1 MTTYFFDG
9 TKNGLLTCIFESFYE
24 KRIPDDITTECVQ
37 CGLLD
42 EIVTIKTDSEKAE
55 RVYKCLKNCK
65 TKYLVADFNLTFRS
79 GEKKRFKVLFDY
91 LNVAISNKNIDV
103 SKAFALPEIQAFTD
117 LKNRIYTE
125 THRFKGFLRFMETE
139 KGFYYACYE
148 PDNDITE
155 LLVPHFTARLQS
167 PFIIHDIKRNILAL
181 CDGKRYKILNGGD
194 NGVTVFMSESEEI
207 FLDLWQ
213 QYYKS
218 INIEERKNLR
228 QMRNYMPERYWKNLS
243 EKQEKT
249 EDF

>member
-24 KRIPDDITTECVQ
+24 KRIPDDVTTECVQ
-37 CGLLD
+37 YGLLD
-42 EIVTIKTDSEKAE
+42 EIVTIKTDNEKAE

-65 TKYLVADFNLTFRS
+65 TKYLVSDFNLTFRS

>member
-24 KRIPDDITTECVQ
+24 KRIPDDVTTECVQ

-42 EIVTIKTDSEKAE
+42 EIVTIKTDNEKAE

-65 TKYLVADFNLTFRS
+65 TKYLVSDFNLTFRS
-79 GEKKRFKVLFDY
+79 GEKKRFKVLLDY

-155 LLVPHFTARLQS
+155 LLVPHFTVRLQS

-207 FLDLWQ
+207 FLELWQ

>member
-9 TKNGLLTCIFESFYE
+9 TKNGLLTCIFESFYDR
-24 KRIPDDITTECVQ
+24 RIPDDVTTECVQ
-37 CGLLD
+37 CGLLN
-42 EIVTIKTDSEKAE
+42 EIVTIKTDNEKAE

-65 TKYLVADFNLTFRS
+65 TKYLVSDFNLTFRS
-79 GEKKRFKVLFDY
+79 GEKSRFKVLFDY

-243 EKQEKT
+243 EKHEKT

>member
-24 KRIPDDITTECVQ
+24 KRIPDDVTTECVQ

-42 EIVTIKTDSEKAE
+42 EIVTIKTDNEKAE

-65 TKYLVADFNLTFRS
+65 TKYLVSDFNLTFRS

-228 QMRNYMPERYWKNLS
+228 QMRDYMPERYWKNLS

>member
-9 TKNGLLTCIFESFYE
+9 TKNGLLTCIFESFYDR
-24 KRIPDDITTECVQ
+24 RIPDDVTTECVQ

-42 EIVTIKTDSEKAE
+42 EIVTIKTDNEKAE

-65 TKYLVADFNLTFRS
+65 TKYLVSDFNLTFRS

-125 THRFKGFLRFMETE
+125 THRFKGFLRFMETK
-139 KGFYYACYE
+139 KGVYYACYE

-181 CDGKRYKILNGGD
+181 CDGKRYKILDGGN

>member
-9 TKNGLLTCIFESFYE
+9 TKNGLLTCIFESFYDR
-24 KRIPDDITTECVQ
+24 RIPDDVTTECVQ

-42 EIVTIKTDSEKAE
+42 EIVTIKTDNEKAE

-65 TKYLVADFNLTFRS
+65 TKYLVSDFNLTFRS

-181 CDGKRYKILNGGD
+181 CDGKRYKILDGGD

-213 QYYKS
+213 KYYKS

>member
-24 KRIPDDITTECVQ
+24 KRIPDDVTTECVQ

-42 EIVTIKTDSEKAE
+42 EIVTIKTDNEKAE

-65 TKYLVADFNLTFRS
+65 TKYLVSDFNLTFRS
-79 GEKKRFKVLFDY
+79 GEKSRFKVLFDY

-194 NGVTVFMSESEEI
+194 NGVTVFMSESEEN

>member
-9 TKNGLLTCIFESFYE
+9 TKNGLLTCIFESFYDR
-24 KRIPDDITTECVQ
+24 RIPDDVTTECVQ

-42 EIVTIKTDSEKAE
+42 EIVTIKTDNEKAE

-65 TKYLVADFNLTFRS
+65 TKYLVSDFNLTFRS

-91 LNVAISNKNIDV
+91 LNVAISNKNIDI

-194 NGVTVFMSESEEI
+194 NGVTVFISESEEI
-207 FLDLWQ
+207 FLNLWQ
-213 QYYKS
+213 KYYKS

-228 QMRNYMPERYWKNLS
+228 QMRNYMPERYWKNLL

>member
-9 TKNGLLTCIFESFYE
+9 TKNGLLTCIFESFYDR
-24 KRIPDDITTECVQ
+24 RIPDDVTTECVQ

-42 EIVTIKTDSEKAE
+42 EIVTIKTDNEKAE

-65 TKYLVADFNLTFRS
+65 TKYLVSDFNLTFRS

-181 CDGKRYKILNGGD
+181 CDGKRYKILNGGN

>member
-9 TKNGLLTCIFESFYE
+9 TKNGLLTCIFESFYDR
-24 KRIPDDITTECVQ
+24 RIPDDVTTECVQ

-42 EIVTIKTDSEKAE
+42 EIVTIKTDNEKAE

-65 TKYLVADFNLTFRS
+65 TKYLVSDFNLTFRS
-79 GEKKRFKVLFDY
+79 GEKSRFKVLFDY

-194 NGVTVFMSESEEI
+194 NGMTVFMSESEEI

>member
-9 TKNGLLTCIFESFYE
+9 TKNGLLTCIFESFYDR
-24 KRIPDDITTECVQ
+24 RIPDDVTTECVQ

-42 EIVTIKTDSEKAE
+42 EIVTIKTDNEKAE

-65 TKYLVADFNLTFRS
+65 TKYLVSDFNLTFRS

-117 LKNRIYTE
+117 LKNHIYTE

-194 NGVTVFMSESEEI
+194 NGVTVFMSESEEN

>member
-9 TKNGLLTCIFESFYE
+9 TKNGLLTCIFESFYDR
-24 KRIPDDITTECVQ
+24 RIPDDVTTECIQ

-42 EIVTIKTDSEKAE
+42 EIVTIKTDNEKTE

-65 TKYLVADFNLTFRS
+65 TKYLVSDFNLTFRS
-79 GEKKRFKVLFDY
+79 GEKSRFKVLFDY

-218 INIEERKNLR
+218 INIKERKNLR
-228 QMRNYMPERYWKNLS
+228 QMRNYMPERYLKNLS

>member
-9 TKNGLLTCIFESFYE
+9 TKNGLLTCIFESFYDR
-24 KRIPDDITTECVQ
+24 RIPDDVTSECVQ
-37 CGLLD
+37 CGLMD
-42 EIVTIKTDSEKAE
+42 EIVTIKTDNEKAE

-65 TKYLVADFNLTFRS
+65 TKYLVSDFNLTFRS

>member
-24 KRIPDDITTECVQ
+24 KRIPDDVTTECVQ

-42 EIVTIKTDSEKAE
+42 EIVTIKTDNEKAE

-65 TKYLVADFNLTFRS
+65 TKYLVSDFNLTFRS

-125 THRFKGFLRFMETE
+125 THSFKGFLRFMETE

>member
-9 TKNGLLTCIFESFYE
+9 TKNGLLTCIFESFYD
-24 KRIPDDITTECVQ
+24 RQIPDDVATECVQ

-42 EIVTIKTDSEKAE
+42 EIVTIKTDNEKAE

-65 TKYLVADFNLTFRS
+65 TKYLVSDFNLTFRS
-79 GEKKRFKVLFDY
+79 GEKSRFKVLLDY

-155 LLVPHFTARLQS
+155 LLVPHFTERLQS

-181 CDGKRYKILNGGD
+181 CDGNRYKILNGED

>member
-24 KRIPDDITTECVQ
+24 KRIPDDVTTECVQ

-42 EIVTIKTDSEKAE
+42 EIVTIKTDNEKAE

-65 TKYLVADFNLTFRS
+65 TKYLVSDFNLTFRS
-79 GEKKRFKVLFDY
+79 GEKSRFKVLFDY

-194 NGVTVFMSESEEI
+194 NGVAVFMSESEEI
-207 FLDLWQ
+207 FLDLRQ
-213 QYYKS
+213 QYDQR

>member
-9 TKNGLLTCIFESFYE
+9 TKNGLLTCIFESFYDR
-24 KRIPDDITTECVQ
+24 RIPDDVTTECVQ

-65 TKYLVADFNLTFRS
+65 TKYLVSDFNLTFRS

>member
-1 MTTYFFDG
+1 MTTYFFDE

-24 KRIPDDITTECVQ
+24 KRIPDDVTTECVQ

-42 EIVTIKTDSEKAE
+42 EIVTIKTDNEKAE

-65 TKYLVADFNLTFRS
+65 TKYLVSDFNLTFRS

-125 THRFKGFLRFMETE
+125 THRFKGFLRFIETE

>member
-24 KRIPDDITTECVQ
+24 KRIPDDVTTECVQ

-42 EIVTIKTDSEKAE
+42 EIVTIKTDNEKAE

-65 TKYLVADFNLTFRS
+65 TKYLVSDFNLTFRS
-79 GEKKRFKVLFDY
+79 GEKKRFKLLFDY

-243 EKQEKT
+243 EKQEKA

>member
-24 KRIPDDITTECVQ
+24 KRIPDDVTTECVQ

-42 EIVTIKTDSEKAE
+42 EIVTIKTDNEKAE

-65 TKYLVADFNLTFRS
+65 TKYLVSDFNLTFRS

-91 LNVAISNKNIDV
+91 LYVAISNKNIDI

>member
-9 TKNGLLTCIFESFYE
+9 TKNGLLTCIFESFYDR
-24 KRIPDDITTECVQ
+24 RIPDDVTTECVQ

-42 EIVTIKTDSEKAE
+42 EIVTIKTDNEKAE

-65 TKYLVADFNLTFRS
+65 TKYLVSDFNLTFRS

-181 CDGKRYKILNGGD
+181 CDGKRYKILDGGD

-249 EDF
+249 KDF

>member
-9 TKNGLLTCIFESFYE
+9 TKNGLLTCIFESFYDR
-24 KRIPDDITTECVQ
+24 RIPDDVTTECVQ

-42 EIVTIKTDSEKAE
+42 EIVTIKTDNEKAE

-65 TKYLVADFNLTFRS
+65 TKYLVSDFNLTFRS

-155 LLVPHFTARLQS
+155 LLGPHFTARLQS

-181 CDGKRYKILNGGD
+181 CDGKRYKIFNGGD

-218 INIEERKNLR
+218 INIKERKNLR

>member
-9 TKNGLLTCIFESFYE
+9 TKNGLLTCVFESFYDR
-24 KRIPDDITTECVQ
+24 RIPDDVTTECVQ

-42 EIVTIKTDSEKAE
+42 EIVTIKTDNEKAE

-65 TKYLVADFNLTFRS
+65 TKYLVSDFNLTFRS

-117 LKNRIYTE
+117 LKNHIYTE

>member
-9 TKNGLLTCIFESFYE
+9 TKNGLLTCIFESFYDR
-24 KRIPDDITTECVQ
+24 RIPDDVTTEFVQ
-37 CGLLD
+37 CVLLD
-42 EIVTIKTDSEKAE
+42 EIVTIKTDNEKAE

-65 TKYLVADFNLTFRS
+65 TKYLVSDFNLTFRS
-79 GEKKRFKVLFDY
+79 GEKSRFKVLFDY

-155 LLVPHFTARLQS
+155 LLVPHFMARLQS

>member
-9 TKNGLLTCIFESFYE
+9 TKNGLLTCIFESFYDR
-24 KRIPDDITTECVQ
+24 RIPDDVTTECVQ

-42 EIVTIKTDSEKAE
+42 EIVTIKTNNEKAE

-65 TKYLVADFNLTFRS
+65 TKYLVSDFNLTFRS

>member
-9 TKNGLLTCIFESFYE
+9 TKNGLLTCIFESFYDR
-24 KRIPDDITTECVQ
+24 RIPDDVTSECVQ

-42 EIVTIKTDSEKAE
+42 EIVTIKTDNEKAE

-65 TKYLVADFNLTFRS
+65 TKYLVSDFNLTFRS

>member
-1 MTTYFFDG
+1 MTTYLFDG
-9 TKNGLLTCIFESFYE
+9 TKNGLLTCIFESFYDR
-24 KRIPDDITTECVQ
+24 RIPDDVTTECVQ

-42 EIVTIKTDSEKAE
+42 EIVTIKTDNEKAE

-65 TKYLVADFNLTFRS
+65 TKYLVSDFNLTFRS

>member
-9 TKNGLLTCIFESFYE
+9 TKNGLLTCIFESFYDR
-24 KRIPDDITTECVQ
+24 RIPDDVTTECVQ

-42 EIVTIKTDSEKAE
+42 EIVTIKTDNEKSE

-65 TKYLVADFNLTFRS
+65 TKYLVSDFNLTFRS

-125 THRFKGFLRFMETE
+125 IHRFKGFLRFMETE

>member
-9 TKNGLLTCIFESFYE
+9 TKNGLLTCIFESFYDR
-24 KRIPDDITTECVQ
+24 RIPDDVTSECVQ

-42 EIVTIKTDSEKAE
+42 EIVTIKTDNKKAE

-65 TKYLVADFNLTFRS
+65 TKYLVPDFNLTFRS
-79 GEKKRFKVLFDY
+79 GEKSRFKVLFDY

-181 CDGKRYKILNGGD
+181 CDGKRYKILNGGN

>member
-9 TKNGLLTCIFESFYE
+9 TKNGLLTCIFESFYDR
-24 KRIPDDITTECVQ
+24 RIPDDVTTECVQ

-42 EIVTIKTDSEKAE
+42 EIVTIKTDNEKAE

-65 TKYLVADFNLTFRS
+65 TKYLVSDFNLTFRS

>member
-24 KRIPDDITTECVQ
+24 KRIPDDVTTEFVQ
-37 CGLLD
+37 CVLLD
-42 EIVTIKTDSEKAE
+42 EIVTIKTDNEKAE

-65 TKYLVADFNLTFRS
+65 TKYLVSDFNLTFRS
-79 GEKKRFKVLFDY
+79 GEKSRFKVIFDY

-167 PFIIHDIKRNILAL
+167 PFIIHDIKRSILAL

>member
-24 KRIPDDITTECVQ
+24 KRIPDDVTTECVQ

-65 TKYLVADFNLTFRS
+65 TKYLASDFNLTFRS

>member
-9 TKNGLLTCIFESFYE
+9 TKNGLLTCIFESFYDR
-24 KRIPDDITTECVQ
+24 RIPDDVTTECVQ

-42 EIVTIKTDSEKAE
+42 EIVTIKTDNEKAE

-65 TKYLVADFNLTFRS
+65 TKYLVSDFNLTFRS

-181 CDGKRYKILNGGD
+181 CDGKRYKILDGGN

>member
-9 TKNGLLTCIFESFYE
+9 TKNGLLTCIFESFYDR
-24 KRIPDDITTECVQ
+24 RIPDDVTTECVQ

-65 TKYLVADFNLTFRS
+65 TKYLVSDFNLTFRS

-103 SKAFALPEIQAFTD
+103 SKAFALPEIQTFTD

-167 PFIIHDIKRNILAL
+167 PFIIHDIKRNTLAL

-218 INIEERKNLR
+218 INIKERKNLR

>member
-9 TKNGLLTCIFESFYE
+9 TKNGLLTCIFESFYD
-24 KRIPDDITTECVQ
+24 RLIPDDVTTECVQ

-42 EIVTIKTDSEKAE
+42 EIVTIKTDNEKAE

-65 TKYLVADFNLTFRS
+65 TKYLVSDFNLTFRS

-194 NGVTVFMSESEEI
+194 NGVTVFISESEEI

-213 QYYKS
+213 RYYKS

-243 EKQEKT
+243 EKHEKT

>member
-9 TKNGLLTCIFESFYE
+9 TKNGLLTCIFESFYD
-24 KRIPDDITTECVQ
+24 KRIPDDVTTECVQ

-42 EIVTIKTDSEKAE
+42 EIVTIKTDNEKAE

-65 TKYLVADFNLTFRS
+65 TKYLVSDFNLTFRS
-79 GEKKRFKVLFDY
+79 GEKSRFKVLFDY

>member
-24 KRIPDDITTECVQ
+24 KRIPDDVTTECVQ

-42 EIVTIKTDSEKAE
+42 EIVTIKTDNEKAE
-55 RVYKCLKNCK
+55 RVNKCLKNCK
-65 TKYLVADFNLTFRS
+65 TKYLVSDFNLTFRS

-155 LLVPHFTARLQS
+155 LLVPNFTARLQS

>member
-9 TKNGLLTCIFESFYE
+9 TKNGLLTCIFESFYDR
-24 KRIPDDITTECVQ
+24 RIPDDVTTECVQ

-42 EIVTIKTDSEKAE
+42 EIVTIKTDNEKAE

-65 TKYLVADFNLTFRS
+65 TKYLVSDFNLTFRS

-139 KGFYYACYE
+139 KGVYHACYE

-181 CDGKRYKILNGGD
+181 CDGKRYKILNGRD

>member
-24 KRIPDDITTECVQ
+24 KRIPDDVTTECVQ

-42 EIVTIKTDSEKAE
+42 EIVTIKTDNEKAE

-65 TKYLVADFNLTFRS
+65 TKYLVSDFNITFRS

-91 LNVAISNKNIDV
+91 LNIAISNKNIDV

-218 INIEERKNLR
+218 INIKERKNLR